1 MIYPNEI
8 KQSADYSTRDRPHP
22 DKCSASPIWRLAVER
37 VVDQADDLIVLAE
50 VGGLDYPTGIA
61 KKSQRSIARATRVL
75 APFSQNLPTWKLIVD
90 FAALL
95 AVLFSFQYHLEPLD
109 LLLASVLGTWI
120 ACRAALGWV
129 QTATKAAADINS
141 SLGKLC
147 LGMPQLHATEE
158 GYLTQS
164 AQDALLE
171 VYISM
176 AQHLLH
182 TMQFVGSHQRVLLH
196 QRAWTRLAIQS
207 ESAVW
212 QHRKLVATAEAECL
226 RSKSSQDRPG
236 LVQKRQCCGNVPARF
251 SSCFHGREDALQAIA
266 IALSPGQP
274 GCGQLRSFVLFGIG
288 GVGKTEIAHQY
299 VAQHRKDYST
309 IFWVNASNLET
320 LRESFEE
327 IAQLVETEV
336 QGPQSPMTKVHNW
349 LNDTDQTWLLIVDGA
364 DDMENLENFW
374 PGNGRGSV
382 LITTRDHTG
391 AQERGLDLVH
401 NVRPFKPT
409 ESGRFLLNSIGM
421 YNPSPDDQSVA
432 SSIACRLGHL
442 PLTLKQASGFI
453 VRRQLSLS
461 DFMYKY
467 RLQPDAEEID
477 ELKSCGRYPQ
487 SVASVWEDTFSKIPE
502 KSLLFLNILA
512 FMRPKGVKEEVLYR
526 GSVLLRKAH
535 PEMGRES
542 WKLMLFMNESMEMS
556 EAQEVL
562 LKWGLISRDPQAGFV
577 SMLRAVR
584 QQTMRRLRNDERE
597 HFSFIA
603 REMQRLMAEKEEE
616 EKAGRTV
623 SGFAVCM
630 QKQQPRSEKLT
641 AVRPPAPCGTI
652 APLELPRG
660 KTLPELAAAP
670 VAPPQGGDCQRVP
683 RPSMMRAGMTAP
695 PLKRKTLADF
705 VAFMATQPPGGRSSV
720 PPAVKSTE
728 RARAAEVMARQ
739 INAQAKLSRPSS
751 PQDQESLDCDNSESE
766 T

>member
-8 KQSADYSTRDRPHP
+8 KKSADYSTRGRPHP

-109 LLLASVLGTWI
+109 LLLASVLVRWVPP
-120 ACRAALGWV
+120 ARAPSSEGMD
-129 QTATKAAADINS
+129 QTRH
-141 SLGKLC
+141 
-147 LGMPQLHATEE
+147 PER
-158 GYLTQS
+158 
-164 AQDALLE
+164 
-171 VYISM
+171 
-176 AQHLLH
+176 
-182 TMQFVGSHQRVLLH
+182 VGS
-196 QRAWTRLAIQS
+196 
-207 ESAVW
+207 
-212 QHRKLVATAEAECL
+212 VAA
-226 RSKSSQDRPG
+226 
-236 LVQKRQCCGNVPARF
+236 QKTGGNCGSGMLENSR
-251 SSCFHGREDALQAIA
+251 FHGREDALQAIA

-349 LNDTDQTWLLIVDGA
+349 LNDTVDGA
-364 DDMENLENFW
+364 DDLEILENFW

-409 ESGRFLLNSIGM
+409 ESGKFLLNSIGM

-432 SSIACRLGHL
+432 NSIACRLGHL

-477 ELKSCGRYPQ
+477 ELKSCGGYPQ

-683 RPSMMRAGMTAP
+683 RPSMMRADMTAP

-728 RARAAEVMARQ
+728 RARAVEAMARQ

-751 PQDQESLDCDNSESE
+751 PQDQESMDSDNSKSE

>member
-164 AQDALLE
+164 AQMLFSKFRWVPPARAPSSEGMDQTRHPE
-171 VYISM
+171 R
-176 AQHLLH
+176 
-182 TMQFVGSHQRVLLH
+182 VGS
-196 QRAWTRLAIQS
+196 
-207 ESAVW
+207 
-212 QHRKLVATAEAECL
+212 VAA
-226 RSKSSQDRPG
+226 
-236 LVQKRQCCGNVPARF
+236 QKTGGNCGGGMLEN
-251 SSCFHGREDALQAIA
+251 SCFHGREDALQAIA

-683 RPSMMRAGMTAP
+683 RPSMMRADMTAP